1 MYILIAAGLLLALLG
16 FFWLSHIVT
25 NRKGLGWGLL
35 VFIAPPVSFVF
46 SAVYWEKA
54 RYCVATTGFGTIL
67 LAIAIYFNG
76 VPSAIAQIRNF
87 GMDGTATNLESMY
100 VSAQQSISG
109 FKTGHDEETVD
120 VALVSDN
127 KNTEQEQHFISK
139 YVFKKLPL
147 SKINNY
153 SNHNIDIT
161 LNSGKKQTGILI
173 ERNRSEILIKRRMYS
188 GSMTYAIKISDIY
201 NIKVQIPQKIKA

>member
-16 FFWLSHIVT
+16 FLWLSHIVT
-25 NRKGLGWGLL
+25 SKKGLGWGLL

-87 GMDGTATNLESMY
+87 GMNGAATNLESMY
-100 VSAQQSISG
+100 FSAQQSISG
-109 FKTGHDEETVD
+109 LKSESNETTVN
-120 VALVSDN
+120 VALVPNSGA
-127 KNTEQEQHFISK
+127 EQEQHYISK

-153 SNHNIDIT
+153 SNHNINIT

-173 ERNRSEILIKRRMYS
+173 ERNRNEILIKRRMLS
-188 GSMTYAIKISDIY
+188 GSMTYSIKVSDIY

>member
-16 FFWLSHIVT
+16 FLWLSRIVT
-25 NRKGLGWGLL
+25 NKKGLGWGLL

-67 LAIAIYFNG
+67 LAVAIYFNG
-76 VPSAIAQIRNF
+76 IPSAIAQIRDF
-87 GMDGTATNLESMY
+87 GMDGAATNLESMY
-100 VSAQQSISG
+100 FSAQQSISG
-109 FKTGHDEETVD
+109 LSSESNEKTVD
-120 VALVSDN
+120 VALVPN
-127 KNTEQEQHFISK
+127 KKETEQEQRFISK

-173 ERNRSEILIKRRMYS
+173 ERNRSEILIKRRMHS
-188 GSMTYAIKISDIY
+188 GSMTYAVKISEIY
-201 NIKVQIPQKIKA
+201 NIKVQLPQKIKA